1 MMQELL
7 QFDTELFL
15 KIHRGLSNSFF
26 DWIMPLIRNRF
37 FWIPL
42 YLFIVIFCIKQYKKA
57 GLLIIGGVL
66 LTFALGDGISAKIIK
81 PNVGRI
87 RPCNEVRLADQIIH
101 RVHCGGGKSFP
112 SAHATN
118 HFGIAV
124 FLIGVFY
131 RKWKAILPIGIAWA
145 AAISFAQVYVGVHY
159 PIDVFCG
166 MILGIMLGLITTVIY
181 RYTEKKLFNRTIVQT
196 N

>member
-1 MMQELL
+1 MQELL

-15 KIHRGLSNSFF
+15 KIHRGLSNDFF
-26 DWIMPLIRNRF
+26 DWLMPLLRNRF
-37 FWIPL
+37 FWSPL

-57 GLLIIGGVL
+57 GLFIIGGVL
-66 LTFALGDGISAKIIK
+66 LTFALGDVISAKIIK

-87 RPCNEVRLADQIIH
+87 RPCNEIRLADQIIH
-101 RVHCGGGKSFP
+101 RVHCGSGKSFP

-131 RKWKAILPIGIAWA
+131 RKWKAILPIGILWA

-166 MILGIMLGLITTVIY
+166 MILGISLGLLSLFIY
-181 RYTEKKLFNRTIVQT
+181 RTVERMFLKRTIT
-196 N
+196 AIT